1 MIVDNK
7 VGISILQYPQE
18 KDQHLRT
25 GRTAGLSLRNVQDCY
40 IKSNADFIFSNA
52 RTILEY
58 NHTKYKFV
66 GSIITLSCRSVGK
79 LRIAK

>member
-25 GRTAGLSLRNVQDCY
+25 GRTAGLSLRNVQV
-40 IKSNADFIFSNA
+40 
-52 RTILEY
+52 L
-58 NHTKYKFV
+58 
-66 GSIITLSCRSVGK
+66 SIPKTDMKISSFK
-79 LRIAK
+79 

>member
-25 GRTAGLSLRNVQDCY
+25 GRTAGLSLRNVQRSTFKAQHRCR
-40 IKSNADFIFSNA
+40 IGSE
-52 RTILEY
+52 RTNKLKPYAVKQLASDILDNE
-58 NHTKYKFV
+58 NDPHH
-66 GSIITLSCRSVGK
+66 SCDSR
-79 LRIAK
+79 